1 MPNRRHRAQGHTFPE
16 ANFVSAKNG
25 QSLGGPQNM
34 TLTVTGVIIVP
45 EPAALALAGIA
56 LAAAAWAYRRRRS

>member
-1 MPNRRHRAQGHTFPE
+1 M
-16 ANFVSAKNG
+16 SAKNG
-25 QSLGGPQNM
+25 QSLGGPQSM
-34 TLTVTGVIIVP
+34 TLPVTGVIIVP